1 MWDAFIILVFISGH
15 LFEYE
20 KQSIIRLRRLNT
32 SPLLHIL
39 SFKTVFSY
47 VEVEGFFVF
56 GCGFLLVLVWGF
68 FVPCRRREE
77 G

>member
-20 KQSIIRLRRLNT
+20 KQPIIRLRRLNT
-32 SPLLHIL
+32 SPLLHTL
-39 SFKTVFSY
+39 SFKTVFSS
-47 VEVEGFFVF
+47 VEVEGFSVF

-68 FVPCRRREE
+68 FVPGRRREE